1 MNVHSLVIVF
11 LVIELFGV
19 NARKG
24 CDNVRTPLNGLRKRR
39 HLNFPEGTNM
49 VLTMS
54 VLKAIMVHAPSGW
67 NVAVEIDVLYPL
79 LSQEVTNALF
89 RKKLHHRQ
97 KREFWEK
104 VQNALESYNLNGR
117 SCIYRSIC
125 EARTHLAPPGKSLVH
140 DILRAIFFAP
150 VHEEGFKIE
159 VNETYNELLE
169 PNITTSVVKT
179 FMTHVPSGW
188 FVVVE
193 AELVYMLPDHTM
205 ISAHKRRKLHH
216 RQKKEI
222 WETLKDALEQRNMNG
237 RACIIRTICEAK
249 MRLAPKG
256 KSLVHDILRAMFTAP
271 LEEREF
277 VEEMGLTYNELL
289 EPDFCM
295 KANDC
300 PLSILSV
307 ILDLNRKR

>member
-1 MNVHSLVIVF
+1 MDIQAYFLLVILILIGHVSSASSVNSTKECPNIKTSLVSV
-11 LVIELFGV
+11 
-19 NARKG
+19 
-24 CDNVRTPLNGLRKRR
+24 RKRR
-39 HLNFPEGTNM
+39 HLAF
-49 VLTMS
+49 
-54 VLKAIMVHAPSGW
+54 
-67 NVAVEIDVLYPL
+67 
-79 LSQEVTNALF
+79 
-89 RKKLHHRQ
+89 
-97 KREFWEK
+97 
-104 VQNALESYNLNGR
+104 
-117 SCIYRSIC
+117 
-125 EARTHLAPPGKSLVH
+125 PPGS
-140 DILRAIFFAP
+140 AAS
-150 VHEEGFKIE
+150 
-159 VNETYNELLE
+159 
-169 PNITTSVVKT
+169 ITTSVVKT

>member
-1 MNVHSLVIVF
+1 MNVQYLVIVF

-169 PNITTSVVKT
+169 PNVCERI
-179 FMTHVPSGW
+179 HDCP
-188 FVVVE
+188 
-193 AELVYMLPDHTM
+193 
-205 ISAHKRRKLHH
+205 IS
-216 RQKKEI
+216 
-222 WETLKDALEQRNMNG
+222 
-237 RACIIRTICEAK
+237 
-249 MRLAPKG
+249 
-256 KSLVHDILRAMFTAP
+256 
-271 LEEREF
+271 
-277 VEEMGLTYNELL
+277 LL
-289 EPDFCM
+289 EI
-295 KANDC
+295 
-300 PLSILSV
+300 ILG
-307 ILDLNRKR
+307 LNKNAYS